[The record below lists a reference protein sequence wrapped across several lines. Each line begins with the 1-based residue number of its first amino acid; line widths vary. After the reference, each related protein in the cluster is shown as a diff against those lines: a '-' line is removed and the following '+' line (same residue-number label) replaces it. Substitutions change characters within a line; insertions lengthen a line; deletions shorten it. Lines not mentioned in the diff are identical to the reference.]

1 MIYTFNPQIYPRLL
15 WVQVGKEIPEGF
27 SDVAEFSNNADAQ
40 VDYCHDDKNNKG
52 GVLIRFESLN
62 AMNVGVI
69 THEAVHVA
77 IEILQY
83 CDIKLDADNSEV
95 LCYLSG
101 WIAKCC
107 GEAAMKVQETIG

>member
-1 MIYTFNPQIYPRLL
+1 
-15 WVQVGKEIPEGF
+15 
-27 SDVAEFSNNADAQ
+27 
-40 VDYCHDDKNNKG
+40 
-52 GVLIRFESLN
+52 
-62 AMNVGVI
+62 MNVGVI

-107 GEAAMKVQETIG
+107 GEVAMKVQETIG